1 MEKGIVV
8 YLDKYDKLTDGR
20 FVANVRMKSG
30 AMGYIGPSNFSI
42 PTRTWFSHQEKQYGD
57 AYLILLRHG
66 GIEKCPA
73 LRSTELEIRSLPA
86 RAGIAAGGSFAN

>member
-1 MEKGIVV
+1 
-8 YLDKYDKLTDGR
+8 
-20 FVANVRMKSG
+20 
-30 AMGYIGPSNFSI
+30 MGYIGPSNFSI

-86 RAGIAAGGSFAN
+86 RARINGGWFVHELIWDLVDSIL